1 MTILLVIG
9 EAFQIMEFGF
19 PHERGPD
26 DTNPI
31 WNIGISFQVIVRI
44 VNILIILK
52 LLRVLADFR
61 VREREFPLMFWCCLV
76 TRLAG
81 GASFLSTALV
91 LSLVLA

>member
-26 DTNPI
+26 DINPI

-61 VREREFPLMFWCCLV
+61 VR
-76 TRLAG
+76 
-81 GASFLSTALV
+81 LV
-91 LSLVLA
+91 LSLAFAFILSRWAYWSSYAAVFL

>member
-61 VREREFPLMFWCCLV
+61 VRERNSIDFLV
-76 TRLAG
+76 LSCYKTGGG
-81 GASFLSTALV
+81 GAPFLSTALV